1 MMKMYK
7 KMVEDDEM
15 DNKIS
20 DNNVPLPKAFIK
32 LGKSKYMYN
41 YIKNGEIRFSP
52 AKVFTSMEEGNDK
65 IADSYEGSL
74 NYPISHLVI
83 APIIGESENGT
94 PIYGKVSKIADKGR
108 LRWTNKAL
116 QTIPFHCLYCYEQP
130 PINAVI
136 RLENYDD
143 IVREFPDYDSAVI
156 IYNVTEFLNRIKAK
170 FEIYCN
176 RVMYTDT
183 TPSESDI
190 ENQIHPL
197 FYKRK
202 LFEQQKEFRIA
213 LPQLRIDEAQNY
225 NIGSIEDIAYCVP
238 LRVLKHGIIIAENDD
253 IFEEIKDNCKHSG
266 FMVGRTERLEKKHCM
281 G

>member
-1 MMKMYK
+1 M
-7 KMVEDDEM
+7 
-15 DNKIS
+15 
-20 DNNVPLPKAFIK
+20 PLPKAFIK

-41 YIKNGEIRFSP
+41 YIEKGEIRFSP

-65 IADSYEGSL
+65 IADRYEGSL
-74 NYPISHLVI
+74 NYPISHLLI
-83 APIIGESENGT
+83 APIIGENENGT
-94 PIYGKVSKIADKGR
+94 PIYGKVSKIADRGR

-156 IYNVTEFLNRIKAK
+156 IYNVTEFLNRIKTN

-176 RVMYTDT
+176 RIMYTDT

-202 LFEQQKEFRIA
+202 IFEQQKEFRIA

-225 NIGSIEDIAYCVP
+225 RIGSIEDIAYCVP
-238 LRVLKHGIIIAENDD
+238 LKVLRHGIIIAENND
-253 IFEEIKDNCKHSG
+253 IFEEIRANCERSG
-266 FMVGRTERLEKKHCM
+266 LGVGDKSSLRDEH
-281 G
+281 